1 MHACLFHLCSAAINA
16 EAVDCCFAVSLPLSL
31 STFSLSLTDSVLA
44 NQGVVS
50 NDSFSGQ
57 QQPAL
62 FFIYMHVL
70 SRGLLSSLCSN
81 STSL

>member
-44 NQGVVS
+44 E
-50 NDSFSGQ
+50 SG
-57 QQPAL
+57 
-62 FFIYMHVL
+62 
-70 SRGLLSSLCSN
+70 SRLQ
-81 STSL
+81 